1 VRRVLILRDCCLGDL
16 LMATPLV
23 RALRTAWP
31 EVEVDVAVGPWARSA
46 LLGHPAVHEV
56 VPYPKLWKRRG
67 RSLVDSLRGLGGLR
81 ARRYDATFTLEV
93 GFQPSLLAWAS
104 GAPRRFGYRFEGRR
118 VLHTDIVEREVND
131 RYEAEAHLEL
141 ARLAGV
147 EPQGLQ
153 LDYPVP
159 EEASREVHER
169 LAEAGIAAGDFVALV
184 PGGGANP
191 GTVMPEKRWPA
202 TRFAELARMIREGLG
217 LAVVLVGGGGDV
229 PACRAI
235 AEAVGD
241 GVHDWCPAGSVP
253 ESAAVLAAAGAV
265 VSNDSF
271 GMHLAAAVGA
281 PLVALFGPTDPE
293 TVAPRGEHVR
303 VVSSPVPPCY
313 KQILGT
319 FEHVHARDA
328 MFEISAGEVFEAV
341 EELLGGTPQ

>member
-1 VRRVLILRDCCLGDL
+1 
-16 LMATPLV
+16 MATPLV
-23 RALRTAWP
+23 RALRSTWP
-31 EVEVDVAVGPWARSA
+31 EVEVDVAVGPWARGA
-46 LLGHPAVHEV
+46 LLGHPEV
-56 VPYPKLWKRRG
+56 RQVLPYPKLWKRRG

-131 RYEAEAHLEL
+131 LYEAEAHLEL
-141 ARLAGV
+141 ARLAGA
-147 EPQGLQ
+147 EPQGLR

-159 EEASREVHER
+159 EEASAAVRER
-169 LAEAGIAAGDFVALV
+169 LAAAGLEEGAFVALI
-184 PGGGANP
+184 PGGGTNP

-202 TRFAELARMIREGLG
+202 TRFAELARGIREKLG

-253 ESAAVLAAAGAV
+253 ESAAVLAASAAA

-271 GMHLAAAVGA
+271 GMHLAAAVSA
-281 PLVALFGPTDPE
+281 PLVALFGPTDPA
-293 TVAPRGEHVR
+293 TVAPRGEKVR
-303 VVSSPVPPCY
+303 VVTSPVPPCY

-319 FEHVHARDA
+319 FERVHARDA
-328 MFEISAGEVFEAV
+328 MSEIPVEEVAGAL
-341 EELLGGTPQ
+341 EELLEGAPQ